1 MAQTT
6 QDYTNAIITYLEQ
19 FPHALTDFKQSY
31 IFYNNVPS
39 NSEYETIFN
48 QNKSV
53 IEKINADLFVT
64 TNQIEKSIQTL
75 NTNINNANAIIENQ
89 KETSQ
94 ELLSLYNSLTGNQ
107 DGKYTLINNTKDL
120 YKFQY
125 ITNVNMIV
133 GICILSY
140 MLYSVFKKPSEVAK
154 GF

>member
-1 MAQTT
+1 MAPTIE
-6 QDYTNAIITYLEQ
+6 DYTNVLITYLKQ

-48 QNKSV
+48 QNKSI
-53 IEKINADLFVT
+53 IEKVNADLFVT
-64 TNQIEKSIQTL
+64 TNQIEKSIQDL
-75 NTNINNANAIIENQ
+75 NSNINSLNSTIQDQ

-94 ELLSLYNSLTGNQ
+94 ELLSLYNNLSGNQ